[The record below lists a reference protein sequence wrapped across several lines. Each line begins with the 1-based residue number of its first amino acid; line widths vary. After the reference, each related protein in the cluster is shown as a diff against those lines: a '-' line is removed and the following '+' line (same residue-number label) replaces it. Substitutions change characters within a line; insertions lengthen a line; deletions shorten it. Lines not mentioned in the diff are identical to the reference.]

1 MLDQTK
7 LLLNHP
13 VGDDVHDSISP
24 GQSPTNLVLGRLD
37 DLVFE
42 LDDLRSILCVQQ
54 TTLRNLS
61 LAKVLLLVV
70 IPG

>member
-13 VGDDVHDSISP
+13 VDGDVHHSVSP
-24 GQSPTNLVLGRLD
+24 GQSPTNLILARLE

-42 LDDLRSILCVQQ
+42 LDDLRSILCVHQ
-54 TTLRNLS
+54 TTLPFLS
-61 LAKVLLLVV
+61 LAKLLMLVV